1 MSLKCKFRY
10 VLRSVLVVTA
20 LLSTHLHIG
29 VLRAYGAAPT
39 GKSRAPIYKVDV
51 AEIGDDGKPVK
62 EGGKIKMHSTFL
74 RDVPDGSNVRL
85 HPDKLKPSQE
95 SLGTVNVE
103 EMLRDLH
110 RKPTRDKVAYDFM
123 MDEHGLRSPVLG
135 KKNNPV
141 GAQFLA
147 HIREK
152 LTDLKPSDIME
163 LQKKYK
169 DRQSFKLKA
178 LIRDFKDESTS
189 AQDRMRLKAEIE
201 GMLGSG
207 SIAPHAAKSPKKRGA
222 LAGDV
227 SSLLTKTKKN
237 SKGVSIPDLTLE
249 DEKMLVSTVEAASTE
264 RFKDPVRD
272 FPFDAWL
279 LKNEKAPRIDNK
291 DKTDKRPIAAEG
303 GEEYFKQIKASHLD
317 LMSKALQRIDGRHYD
332 LFNAAVTQW
341 IDSDRSNRKK
351 YAKELKANYDATIRE
366 KLGGSPI
373 IIDPS
378 GEISLSDGH
387 HGLRKAAELVKE
399 IKRYDPEMAK
409 PEHDDEFAMPFTVT
423 SNFSNLGR
431 RGAWKEHLLE
441 VCEKRQMY
449 LGPEARADIIRDLIL
464 GSAGGDFSP
473 GDLDQV
479 KRLRDE
485 VERLDSELEA
495 LKNAEPRNEAAISDT
510 EIAFHTVLTQ
520 HDRALEGMQS
530 SLASHLQAATVKKFE
545 ANIHAIPH
553 YSMRSFIGAL
563 LPHHDFERGRDRK
576 NYRAKIGNDGL
587 HDYAEFYIAEWLE
600 KHGFKPNFTA
610 DTIQLSPPSKALD
623 LTSPE
628 YREQM
633 TRYINTLAS
642 MAQARRMMFGDF
654 HADFRRLLDNITR
667 LDRLKNFL
675 DKLRDQYP
683 ADRVK
688 YPAGSHRGPEYDEF
702 AKSPAEKFDAQVAR
716 YNALNAAL
724 PPPVAGDALAD
735 VRAQVRLVAPR
746 ACALPLGG
754 GVVGGAGAGVAAAAA
769 PAVCARPVVAPPLDG
784 MAAAALG
791 DARRVLDADM
801 NRKVEAAL
809 NHVLFSKGTCLNP
822 LGLEQDQLRQEIT
835 QALTGGGEMAAA
847 AADVARGAPGPG
859 ADVVRSL
866 GRNPAQLDKVVKWL
880 EEGNYNGD
888 R

>member
-1 MSLKCKFRY
+1 MSLKCKVRY

-20 LLSTHLHIG
+20 LLSTHLDIG
-29 VLRAYGAAPT
+29 VLSAYGAAPT

-51 AEIGDDGKPVK
+51 AEIGEDGKPVK
-62 EGGKIKMHSTFL
+62 EGGKIKMHTAML
-74 RDVPDGSNVRL
+74 RDVADGSNVRL

-95 SLGTVNVE
+95 SLGTINVE
-103 EMLRDLH
+103 EILRDVH

-123 MDEHGLRSPVLG
+123 KEKNDLRSPVLARSAEG
-135 KKNNPV
+135 R
-141 GAQFLA
+141 QFLDE
-147 HIREK
+147 IRGE
-152 LTDLKPSDIME
+152 LVGLNATDIMA
-163 LQKKYK
+163 LKRKYK

-189 AQDRMRLKAEIE
+189 AEDRKRLKAEIE

-249 DEKMLVSTVEAASTE
+249 DERMLVSTVEAASTE

-279 LKNEKAPRIDNK
+279 LKNEKAPRIDDK
-291 DKTDKRPIAAEG
+291 DKRDKRPIAAEG

-341 IDSDRSNRKK
+341 IDSDGSNRKK

-366 KLGGSPI
+366 KLGESPI

-399 IKRYDPEMAK
+399 IKRNDPEMAK
-409 PEHDDEFAMPFTVT
+409 PEHDDEFAIPFSVT
-423 SNFSNLGR
+423 SNFMNSGR
-431 RGAWKEHLLE
+431 RGAWREHLLE

-464 GSAGGDFSP
+464 GSSDRDFTP
-473 GDLDQV
+473 GDLARE

-485 VERLDSELEA
+485 VDQLGGVLEA
-495 LKNAEPRNEAAISDT
+495 LKDDDPRDEAAINDA
-510 EIAFHTVLTQ
+510 ERAYHAALTA
-520 HDRALEGMQS
+520 HDRALEGMHS

-563 LPHHDFERGRDRK
+563 LPHMDFERGIDRK

-587 HDYAEFYIAEWLE
+587 HDYAEFYVAEWLE
-600 KHGFKPNFTA
+600 KHGFRPYFTA
-610 DTIQLSPPSKALD
+610 DTIQLSPPSKALNPA
-623 LTSPE
+623 SPE
-628 YREQM
+628 YQDQM
-633 TRYINTLAS
+633 SRYINTLAS

-654 HADFRRLLDNITR
+654 HADFRSLLGNITR
-667 LDRLKNFL
+667 PDRLEKYMRKL
-675 DKLRDQYP
+675 QDKYP
-683 ADRVK
+683 EDRVK

-702 AKSPAEKFDAQVAR
+702 AKSPVEKFDEQVAR
-716 YNALNAAL
+716 FNALNAAPL
-724 PPPVAGDALAD
+724 APPAGGV
-735 VRAQVRLVAPR
+735 VREQIRRVAPR
-746 ACALPLGG
+746 ACAVPGG
-754 GVVGGAGAGVAAAAA
+754 GVGGAGAGIGIAAA
-769 PAVCARPVVAPPLDG
+769 PAVCMGALGAPPLG
-784 MAAAALG
+784 GVAAAALDG
-791 DARRVLDADM
+791 ARGVLDADM

-822 LGLEQDQLRQEIT
+822 LSLEQDQLRQEIT
-835 QALTGGGEMAAA
+835 QALLGGGGMAAA

-866 GRNPAQLDKVVKWL
+866 GHNSAQLDNVVKWL
-880 EEGNYNGD
+880 EEGNYNGE

>member
-20 LLSTHLHIG
+20 LLSIHLHIG
-29 VLRAYGAAPT
+29 VLRAYGAAPPDR
-39 GKSRAPIYKVDV
+39 SRAPIYKVDV
-51 AEIGDDGKPVK
+51 AVIGDDGKPVK
-62 EGGKIKMHSTFL
+62 EGGKIKMHSTVL

-123 MDEHGLRSPVLG
+123 KEKNDLRSPVLARSAEG
-135 KKNNPV
+135 R
-141 GAQFLA
+141 QFLDE
-147 HIREK
+147 IRGE
-152 LTDLKPSDIME
+152 LVGLNPTEIMALKR
-163 LQKKYK
+163 KYK

-189 AQDRMRLKAEIE
+189 AKDRKRLKAEIE

-227 SSLLTKTKKN
+227 SFLTKTKKN

-291 DKTDKRPIAAEG
+291 DKTDKRPVAAEG

-317 LMSKALQRIDGRHYD
+317 LMSKNLKKIKGTHYD

-341 IDSDRSNRKK
+341 IDSDGSNRKK
-351 YAKELKANYDATIRE
+351 YAKELKANYDNTIRE

-409 PEHDDEFAMPFTVT
+409 PEHDDEFAMPFSVT
-423 SNFSNLGR
+423 SNFMNPRHEGP
-431 RGAWKEHLLE
+431 WEEHLLE
-441 VCEKRQMY
+441 VCERRQMY

-464 GSAGGDFSP
+464 GANDKDFTP
-473 GDLDQV
+473 GNLV
-479 KRLRDE
+479 REKKLRDA
-485 VERLDSELEA
+485 VERLDGELDA
-495 LKNAEPRNEAAISDT
+495 LKDNEPRDEAAINDAERAYHAALT
-510 EIAFHTVLTQ
+510 E
-520 HDRALEGMQS
+520 HDRALDGMNS

-545 ANIHAIPH
+545 ANIHAIRH

-563 LPHHDFERGRDRK
+563 LPHHDFERGMDRK

-587 HDYAEFYIAEWLE
+587 HDYAEFYVAEWLE

-610 DTIQLSPPSKALD
+610 DTIQLSPPSKALNP
-623 LTSPE
+623 TSDE
-628 YREQM
+628 YKEQM
-633 TRYINTLAS
+633 SRYINTLAS

-654 HADFRRLLDNITR
+654 HADFRDLLGRITR
-667 LDRLKNFL
+667 EDRLKKFL
-675 DKLRDQYP
+675 TKLQDQYP
-683 ADRVK
+683 EDRVK

-702 AKSPAEKFDAQVAR
+702 AKSPVEKFDAQVAR

-746 ACALPLGG
+746 ACAVPLGG

-769 PAVCARPVVAPPLDG
+769 PAVCMGALGAPPLG
-784 MAAAALG
+784 GVAAAAL
-791 DARRVLDADM
+791 DAVRGVLDADM

-822 LGLEQDQLRQEIT
+822 LSLERDQLRQEIT
-835 QALTGGGEMAAA
+835 QALTGGGGMAAA

-866 GRNPAQLDKVVKWL
+866 GDYPEKLDKVVKWL
-880 EEGNYNGD
+880 EEGNYNGN